1 MTRYPHVEWI
11 DLYGDG
17 TLHECAVVKRD
28 GAGNTF
34 FIRLRELD
42 LVDKRRVLKVL
53 TGRNATNFALWDL
66 LYQTTLGN
74 GMNALTYFHQYVR
87 VKTPRGQIIT
97 PSVGTIGGATAG
109 VINAPAQ
116 RPAQQQVAQPVDQ
129 NTTDPIPPP
138 SRAPAARK
146 TQASA

>member
-1 MTRYPHVEWI
+1 MSRYPHVEWL

-28 GAGNTF
+28 GAGNTY

-42 LVDKRRVLKVL
+42 IVDKRRVFKVV
-53 TGRNATNFALWDL
+53 TGRNANNFALWDL

-97 PSVGTIGGATAG
+97 PTVGTIGGATTG
-109 VINAPAQ
+109 VITPQANHTNQQNATAEPVPAPAKP
-116 RPAQQQVAQPVDQ
+116 PATRRAA
-129 NTTDPIPPP
+129 P
-138 SRAPAARK
+138 SA
-146 TQASA
+146 